1 LIASRRLLSH
11 PLRFSLLAVCL
22 LFQSLLFSHAQ
33 SATTGAIG
41 GTVADTGG
49 ALLPAAAITVKS
61 LDTGITRTVKSNA
74 SGEYRVSELEPGS
87 YSASF
92 TVDGFE
98 TYQANAII
106 VSVGSLSTVSAVM
119 RPGSVTNSIIV
130 TDETPLLHAQ
140 SSDISTALD
149 QASIDNL
156 PINGRRWST
165 FALLTP
171 GVVNNSDGFGLL
183 SFRGISFLL
192 NNNTVDG
199 ADDNQAYFSE
209 ARGRTRV
216 SYAITQAA
224 IQEFQVNTSNYSA
237 QYGRS
242 AGGVVNTVTKSGT
255 NQLRGELFFYD
266 RDLDFGGA
274 LNPYTLLT
282 VPAAGGGYN
291 QIPYQPTDWRK
302 QWGFGMGGPLRHDKI
317 FWFYAYDQVRRN
329 FPGTGRAPDPNDTF
343 AISNTTVPSGETC
356 AGTGSSIHSFI
367 ATGTPT
373 YSTEGDYSSCALAAA
388 LGVNFQAGSAY
399 YQQGLNIISSFL
411 GTVPRTLDQVINL
424 PKVDFQ
430 INERNR
436 LSLMYNRMRE
446 SSPNGLQTQASN
458 FYGRGSFGN
467 DFVKEDFGIV
477 RLTSVLSKSIINN
490 ALVQYGRDFEYT
502 ISDTPLLNELPLAN
516 NSFGR
521 PAETTIGYEFGGDQ
535 GFNIGKN
542 EDLDRVAD
550 PDERRLQLLDGLTSS
565 HGKHISKAGLEF
577 NRVVDYV
584 NNLYDGNG
592 NYSFDYSYDFISD
605 YLHATTGLG
614 GAGYTS
620 LYYSYGQ
627 AFGNPVGEIA
637 TREYAGYVT
646 DDWRIRP
653 NLTLTLGA
661 RYEYEYVPP
670 NPTPNTGNPALVAA
684 FAGTSYAGNGPGQIG
699 TGALPQTA
707 DRPDDRNNIAP
718 RAGFSWNVF
727 GNNKT
732 TVRGGYGMYFGRI
745 INSNILQTY
754 MESGATNAQIN
765 LTSSGGNTASL
776 YPGHCGPT
784 FPNLVNS
791 ITDVYNCFAGKASPL
806 SPISTITPPSTTV
819 AYLDPH
825 MQNPQVHEADLA
837 IERDLGHNTVLAVTY
852 MASFG
857 RELPRALDTN
867 FNPENVYPV
876 QFAIAAPAVAT
887 GTTSYGVSATSTP
900 SYSSTTWPIPPQ
912 SGYVTQPHGGMTVP
926 FAVGATLPTVK
937 VFLQEGTSPKGAR
950 PDPAYGE
957 ILDVKSDV
965 NSSYNALAVQL
976 NHRYENGF
984 SLMANYTWSHALDD
998 NPYLST
1004 VVPSYTALD
1013 PTDLQLEH
1021 GNSSLDVRQRFV
1033 FAAVYQPQTHFHGL
1047 KDKIIGG
1054 WRIAPVVQVQNGLP
1068 FTPFVSGSVAAWSA
1082 SNPTGMWVPVGTV
1095 VGTTPCSSS
1104 SPGYTQITTVSP
1116 VVNGCTLTPA
1126 YAGLNGSGSTADRLP
1141 WIERNSFNRPATI
1154 VVDSRLGKNFYFKA
1168 RHFDNMRLE
1177 LFGEVFN
1184 ALNRQNI
1191 TGITDEAYTLTGTS
1205 LTPNAAFGTYTNSN
1219 SNWAYSSRQM
1229 QIALRLHF

>member
-1 LIASRRLLSH
+1 LIASRRHLSH

-22 LFQSLLFSHAQ
+22 LIQPLYFAHAQ

-49 ALLPAAAITVKS
+49 ALLPAATITVKS
-61 LDTGITRTVKSNA
+61 LETGVTRTAKSNS
-74 SGEYRVSELEPGS
+74 SGEYRVSELEPGT

-92 TVDGFE
+92 VVEGFE
-98 TYQANAII
+98 TYQATAII
-106 VSVGSLSTVSAVM
+106 VTVGSLSTVSAVM
-119 RPGSVTNSIIV
+119 RPGSVTNSIVV
-130 TDETPLLHAQ
+130 TAETPLLHSQ

-216 SYAITQAA
+216 SYSITQAA

-242 AGGVVNTVTKSGT
+242 AGGVINTVTKSGT

-266 RDLDFGGA
+266 RDLDLGGA
-274 LNPYTLLT
+274 VNPYTLLT
-282 VPAAGGGYN
+282 VPVAGGGYN
-291 QIPYQPTDWRK
+291 QVPYQPTDWRK
-302 QWGFGMGGPLRHDKI
+302 QWGFGMGGPLRHDKL

-343 AISNTTVPSGETC
+343 AISNATLPSGETC
-356 AGTGSSIHSFI
+356 TGTGSTIHTFT

-399 YQQGLNIISSFL
+399 YQAGLGIVSSYL
-411 GTVPRTLDQVINL
+411 GTVPRVLDQVINL
-424 PKVDFQ
+424 PKLDYQ
-430 INERNR
+430 INDRNR
-436 LSLMYNRMRE
+436 LSLMYNRMRD
-446 SSPNGLQTQASN
+446 SSPNGFQTQTSV

-467 DFVKEDFGIV
+467 DYVKEDFGIA
-477 RLTSVLSKSIINN
+477 RLTSVLSNSIIND

-502 ISDTPLLNELPLAN
+502 YSDTPLPNELPLAN
-516 NSFGR
+516 NSFGK
-521 PAETTIGYEFGGDQ
+521 PAEVGIGYEFQ
-535 GFNIGKN
+535 EGFNIGKN
-542 EDLDRVAD
+542 EDLDRGAD
-550 PDERRLQLLDGLTSS
+550 PDERRLQLLDGMTWS
-565 HGKHISKAGLEF
+565 HGNHISKAGLEF
-577 NRVVDYV
+577 NRAVDYV

-614 GAGYTS
+614 GTGYTP

-627 AFGNPVGEIA
+627 AFGNPVGDIA

-684 FAGTSYAGNGPGQIG
+684 FAGTSYSAGIG

-718 RAGFSWNVF
+718 RIGFSWNVF

-776 YPGHCGPT
+776 YSGHCGPM

-791 ITDVYNCFAGKASPL
+791 MTDVYNCFAGKMTTGTPSVPVSPL
-806 SPISTITPPSTTV
+806 GALSTPTPPTTTV

-837 IERDLGHNTVLAVTY
+837 IERDLGHNTVFAVTY
-852 MASFG
+852 MSSFG
-857 RELPRALDTN
+857 RELPSALDTN
-867 FNPENVYPV
+867 FSLS
-876 QFAIAAPAVAT
+876 AT
-887 GTTSYGVSATSTP
+887 GTYTYTITAPTVASGTTTYGVSATSTP
-900 SYSSTTWPIPPQ
+900 SYSSSTFPIPPQ
-912 SGYVTQPHGGMTVP
+912 SGYVTQPHGGKTVP
-926 FAVGATLPTVK
+926 FAVGQTFSTK
-937 VFLQEGTSPKGAR
+937 VFLQPVGTAKSTR
-950 PDPAYGE
+950 PNPAYGE
-957 ILDVKSDV
+957 ILDVQSNV

-1004 VVPSYTALD
+1004 VVPSYNALD
-1013 PTDLQLEH
+1013 PTNLKLEH

-1047 KDKIIGG
+1047 KDKVIGG
-1054 WRIAPVVQVQNGLP
+1054 WRIAPMVQVQTGLP
-1068 FTPFVSGSVAAWSA
+1068 YTPYVSGSVSAWSA
-1082 SNPTGMWVPVGTV
+1082 TNTTGLTVPIGTD
-1095 VGTTPCSSS
+1095 
-1104 SPGYTQITTVSP
+1104 
-1116 VVNGCTLTPA
+1116 GCTLAAVTVTGSGVCAVNPA
-1126 YAGLNGSGSTADRLP
+1126 YGGLNGSGSTADRLP
-1141 WIERNSFNRPATI
+1141 WIDRDSYNRPSTI

-1168 RHFDNMRLE
+1168 PHFDSMRLE

-1184 ALNRQNI
+1184 ALNHQNI
-1191 TGITDEAYTLTGTS
+1191 TGVENEAYTLSGTN
-1205 LTPNAAFGTYTNSN
+1205 LTPYAAFGTYTNSN